1 MLTPEYGKDKILM
14 FRKLGEKSAAAKLA
28 LQTEHKWEFTRKG
41 DSTPTK
47 DGAINSDGGLETKL
61 TIDAVSTRDPLNE
74 MLRDSVVDGFK
85 LEVWEIDLAG
95 TKDETGK
102 YPAKYAIGSLNK
114 WEVPE
119 NVEDL
124 TTLSSEMAIDGKP
137 QDGYAT
143 LTAEQEQQIMYA
155 FKDVTAIV

>member
-41 DSTPTK
+41 DSTATK
-47 DGAINSDGGLETKL
+47 DGAINSDGSLETKL

-95 TKDETGK
+95 AKDETGK